1 MAKDQLYTIGQAAKI
16 CNLSVQTLR
25 FYDKINL
32 VKPGE
37 TDPFTGYRYYSN
49 INLLHI
55 KIVQDMKVLQFSLEE
70 IGQVIGS
77 RSLDEIRSMMMQKHE
92 ETLLKLNEL
101 KQVAGS
107 LEQRIGQ
114 LDFLKELG
122 HGIPETDVLVEL
134 KYLPQRRIAS
144 LRKRSGC
151 GLEASVIGFTELY
164 HFIEQQECL
173 QADGYIMTIYHEDLL
188 TFDRDDVDLERC
200 IPVRLEQEELEGPE
214 DPAQRPDYLSTIPEG
229 HYITAL
235 YCGIPNADSCK
246 QIYHRLLTWMDTGG
260 YEACGPAMEQYLVDM
275 SQMMKPEEFIVELQV
290 PVRKRLT
297 L

>member
-16 CNLSVQTLR
+16 CNVSVQTLR
-25 FYDKINL
+25 FYDKTNL

-37 TDPFTGYRYYSN
+37 TDNLTGYRYYSN
-49 INLLHI
+49 LNLLHI
-55 KIVQDMKVLQFSLEE
+55 KIVQDMKLLQFSLEE
-70 IGQVIGS
+70 IGQVIVS
-77 RSLDEIRSMMMQKHE
+77 RSLDEIRSMMIQKRE
-92 ETLLKLNEL
+92 ETLYKLNAL
-101 KQVAGS
+101 RQVAGS

-122 HGIPETDVLVEL
+122 HGIPEKDVLVEL
-134 KYLPQRRIAS
+134 KYIPRRRVAS
-144 LRKRSGC
+144 IRKRSGC
-151 GLEASVIGFTELY
+151 GLEASVTGFTQLY
-164 HFIEQQECL
+164 HFIEQQEGL

-200 IPVRLEQEELEGPE
+200 IPIRHEHEELEP
-214 DPAQRPDYLSTIPEG
+214 PAGQQPDYLSIIPEG
-229 HYITAL
+229 NYITAL
-235 YCGIPNADSCK
+235 YCGIPNAESCK
-246 QIYHRLLTWMDTGG
+246 QIYHRLLTWMDEGD
-260 YEACGPAMEQYLVDM
+260 YEACGPAIEQYLVDM

>member
-1 MAKDQLYTIGQAAKI
+1 MATDQLYTIGQAAKI
-16 CNLSVQTLR
+16 CNTSVQTLR

-32 VKPGE
+32 VKPGDI
-37 TDPFTGYRYYSN
+37 DPATGYRHYSN
-49 INLLHI
+49 LNLLHI
-55 KIVQDMKVLQFSLEE
+55 KIVQDMKQLQFSLEE

-77 RSLDEIRSMMMQKHE
+77 RSLDEIRTMMILKHE
-92 ETLLKLNEL
+92 ETLYKMNSLR
-101 KQVAGS
+101 QAADS
-107 LEQRIGQ
+107 LEQRISQ

-134 KYLPQRRIAS
+134 KYIPERRIAS
-144 LRKRSGC
+144 RRMHTGC
-151 GLEASVIGFTELY
+151 GLEPSVIGFTELY
-164 HFIEQQECL
+164 QFIAEAGL

-188 TFDRDDVDLERC
+188 TFDRDYVDLERC
-200 IPVRLEQEELEGPE
+200 IPIRDEREVREENTARQQPE
-214 DPAQRPDYLSTIPEG
+214 YLSTIPEG
-229 HYITAL
+229 NYITAL

-246 QIYHRLLTWMDTGG
+246 QIYQRLLTWMNLGD
-260 YEACGPAMEQYLVDM
+260 YEAAGPAIEQYLVDM

>member
-16 CNLSVQTLR
+16 CNISVQTLR

-37 TDPFTGYRYYSN
+37 TDPLTGYRYYSN
-49 INLLHI
+49 LNLLHI
-55 KIVQDMKVLQFSLEE
+55 KIVQDMKLLQFSLEE
-70 IGQVIGS
+70 IGQLIGS
-77 RSLDEIRSMMMQKHE
+77 RSLDEIRSMMIQKYE
-92 ETLLKLNEL
+92 ETLFKMNSLR
-101 KQVAGS
+101 QVAGS

-122 HGIPETDVLVEL
+122 HGIPEMDVLVEL
-134 KYLPQRRIAS
+134 KYIPQRRIAS
-144 LRKRSGC
+144 RRKRSGC
-151 GLEASVIGFTELY
+151 GLESSVIGFTELY
-164 HFIEQQECL
+164 HFIEQVGL

-200 IPVRLEQEELEGPE
+200 IPVRLEQEE
-214 DPAQRPDYLSTIPEG
+214 PAHQQPDYLCTIPEG
-229 HYITAL
+229 NYITAL

-246 QIYHRLLTWMDTGG
+246 QIYHRLLTWMDAGG
-260 YEACGPAMEQYLVDM
+260 YEACGPAIEQYLVDM
-275 SQMMKPEEFIVELQV
+275 SQIMKPEEFIVELQV

>member
-37 TDPFTGYRYYSN
+37 TDPLTGYRYYSN

-55 KIVQDMKVLQFSLEE
+55 KIVQDMKLLQFSLEE
-70 IGQVIGS
+70 IAQLIGS
-77 RSLDEIRSMMMQKHE
+77 KSLDEIRTMMIQKHE
-92 ETLLKLNEL
+92 ETVSKLISL
-101 KQVAGS
+101 RQVAGS

-114 LDFLKELG
+114 LDFLKGLG
-122 HGIPETDVLVEL
+122 SGIPETDVLVEL
-134 KYLPQRRIAS
+134 KYMPQRTVAS
-144 LRKRSGC
+144 QRGRSGC
-151 GLEASVIGFTELY
+151 GLESSVVGFTELY
-164 HFIEQQECL
+164 HFIEQAGL

-200 IPVRLEQEELEGPE
+200 IPVRLEQGELKGHVQQY
-214 DPAQRPDYLSTIPEG
+214 ADYLRTIPEG
-229 HYITAL
+229 NYITAL

-246 QIYHRLLTWMDTGG
+246 QIYQRLLTWMDAGG
-260 YEACGPAMEQYLVDM
+260 YEASGPAIEQYLVDM